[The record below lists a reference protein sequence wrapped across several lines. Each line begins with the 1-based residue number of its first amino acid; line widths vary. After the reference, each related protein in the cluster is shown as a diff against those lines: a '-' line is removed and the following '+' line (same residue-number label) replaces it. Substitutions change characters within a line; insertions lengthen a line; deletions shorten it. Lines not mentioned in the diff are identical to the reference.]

1 MNTTALGLYFW
12 ALSGLLILMMVW
24 EHHHKAHDLLS
35 LRNLFLVGFIVFQLS
50 SAAVSLYLDDFG
62 NYRVRYPRQAGL
74 QFAVMCTVFVLVFL
88 WAYRRGW
95 IVRWLAGKLPQTTA
109 APTGFFLLTMGMILT
124 LVGIVL
130 RMALQVSLLAILAN
144 YAAIGFAAIAC
155 GLVGWVWGRRL
166 LNPAMILVGL
176 VILVV
181 NLANA
186 AWGEFGRRPLIA
198 VFGALIWGM
207 YYSYWRY
214 LPLRSLLHRLTLVS
228 LGPLLIVALFT
239 SVRASSEKDR
249 TASEHLQ
256 AVVHSGQV
264 GEGMWQL
271 LSGQGTA
278 AAAMWVIENY
288 PERFEYRH
296 LMTLWY
302 SVAIDVPRAW
312 WPDKPLPLSKLIPEQ
327 AKIPNVNWRSL
338 TLPAGIVGNAAAEGG
353 WYALVIYAIFMG
365 LFIRFFDQLVQN
377 TLSSPFVVLAVGSAL
392 GQVLGLAR
400 GETSLFAN
408 IFLLTFASAGICMV
422 AVGKLVQSM
431 GLVGQAVQSR

>member
-1 MNTTALGLYFW
+1 MNTTALALYLW
-12 ALSGLLILMMVW
+12 AISGFLILWMMW
-24 EHHHKAHDLLS
+24 EHHRKIHDLLS

-50 SAAVSLYLDDFG
+50 SAATSLYLDDFG
-62 NYRVRYPRQAGL
+62 NYRVRYPRQAGVE
-74 QFAVMCTVFVLVFL
+74 FAAMCTVFLLVFL

-95 IVRWLAGKLPQTTA
+95 IARWLAGKLPQTTA
-109 APTGFFLLTMGMILT
+109 APSGFFLLTIGVVLT
-124 LVGIVL
+124 LLGIIL
-130 RMALQVSLLAILAN
+130 RVALQVSLLAILAN

-176 VILVV
+176 LIVAV

-186 AWGEFGRRPLIA
+186 VWGEFGRRSLIA

-214 LPLRSLLHRLTLVS
+214 LPLGSLLYRLAMVS

-239 SVRASSEKDR
+239 SVRSSSERDR
-249 TASEHLQ
+249 TAQEHFE
-256 AVVHSGQV
+256 AVVQSGQV

-278 AAAMWVIENY
+278 VVAMWVIENY

-302 SVAIDVPRAW
+302 TVAIDVPRAW
-312 WPDKPLPLSKLIPEQ
+312 WPDKPLPLSKQIPAQ

-353 WYALVIYAIFMG
+353 WYALVIYAIFLG
-365 LFIRFFDQLVQN
+365 LFVRFFDQLVQN

-400 GETSLFAN
+400 GEASLFAN
-408 IFLLTFASAGICMV
+408 TFLLTFASAGICMV
-422 AVGKLVQSM
+422 AAGKLVQGM
-431 GLVGQAVQSR
+431 GLAGQAAQPG